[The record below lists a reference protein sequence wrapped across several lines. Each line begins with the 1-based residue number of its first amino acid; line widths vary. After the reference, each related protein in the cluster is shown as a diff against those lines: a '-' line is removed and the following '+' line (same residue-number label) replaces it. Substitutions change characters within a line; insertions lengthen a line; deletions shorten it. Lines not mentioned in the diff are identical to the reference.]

1 MEFET
6 LHATRS
12 VQLLRS
18 FWNVQKN
25 IMRIVQRTAADNG
38 LSVPQ
43 YTILTAM
50 ILHKELT
57 QKNLG
62 EKTFFPK
69 STLSQSVDALVRE
82 DLLHRQPVED
92 NRREIQ
98 LSITEKG
105 KKLLKTI
112 HEQKDGIHQAIG
124 EAVQGLEDD
133 QFHNLLKTHL
143 HIAQHLEEK
152 E

>member
-1 MEFET
+1 MEFKT
-6 LHATRS
+6 LHNNRS

-25 IMRIVQRTAADNG
+25 VMRIVQRTAADNG

-43 YTILTAM
+43 YTILTSM
-50 ILHKELT
+50 ILHEELT
-57 QKNLG
+57 QKTLG

-112 HEQKDGIHQAIG
+112 HEQENGIHQAFR
-124 EAVQGLEDD
+124 EAVQDLEDE
-133 QFHNLLKTHL
+133 QFHNLLNTHL
-143 HIAQHLEEK
+143 HIAQHLEAK